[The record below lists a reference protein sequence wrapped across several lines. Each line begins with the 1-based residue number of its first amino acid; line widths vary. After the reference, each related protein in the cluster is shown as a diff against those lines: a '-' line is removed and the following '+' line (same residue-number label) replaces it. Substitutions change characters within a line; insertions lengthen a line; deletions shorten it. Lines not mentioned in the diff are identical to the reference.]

1 MVSLASPKLNATD
14 ELASYFYSD
23 LTCLLV
29 TTWKSERHYKLLA
42 LHTKIR
48 LFSPCWGLLF
58 PMLAVLSVLDG
69 LYLIL
74 TTRQRRP
81 SLFFLQH
88 GFENPCWTKGDRK
101 MAAAGGTLEDI
112 HKRDW
117 ARVFLPANKIF
128 WTVCLTFAFLLRSTG
143 QKRSSRAGF
152 FSQTWDKGHFQ
163 MLNCFFSNVGKWLT
177 ELEVIVRD
185 VVYIWLALTTWAKQI
200 FFWNQL
206 KCQLEFVMFYFTESR
221 RFKRLIQRCSL
232 VSWPVAG
239 FLS

>member
-1 MVSLASPKLNATD
+1 MVSLAPPKLNATD
-14 ELASYFYSD
+14 ELASYLYPD

-29 TTWKSERHYKLLA
+29 TTWESERHYKLLA
-42 LHTKIR
+42 LHAKIR

-74 TTRQRRP
+74 TTKQRRP

-88 GFENPCWTKGDRK
+88 GFENPCWTKGNTK

-112 HKRDW
+112 KKTGQESFSRPIRFSERYASLSRFCFPSASYK
-117 ARVFLPANKIF
+117 ARVQPDRSGAVEQASSHKHG
-128 WTVCLTFAFLLRSTG
+128 VRVTFRC
-143 QKRSSRAGF
+143 
-152 FSQTWDKGHFQ
+152 WII
-163 MLNCFFSNVGKWLT
+163 FFSNVGKWLT
-177 ELEVIVRD
+177 KLEAIVLD
-185 VVYIWLALTTWAKQI
+185 VVYIWLALGTWAKQI

-206 KCQLEFVMFYFTESR
+206 EFVMLYFTESR

-232 VSWPVAG
+232 VNC
-239 FLS
+239 L